1 MALRWD
7 LKPLFK
13 NAKPGTDADMWTRR
27 SAISSTLAFTGL
39 MVGTMS
45 VHWWQF
51 LIIAVAMVFAFDAG
65 DMRFPFSDDDDP
77 DADRPLTRREL
88 LYRPESER
96 DDEPY
101 FYAGR
106 EHHNPER

>member
-13 NAKPGTDADMWTRR
+13 NAKPGSDAGNWTRR
-27 SAISSTLAFTGL
+27 SAISATLAVGGL
-39 MVGTMS
+39 MVGTLNIQ
-45 VHWWQF
+45 WWQF
-51 LIIAVAMVFAFDAG
+51 LIIAVAMIFAFDAG
-65 DMRFPFSDDDDP
+65 DMRFPFDDEPEYADDP

-96 DDEPY
+96 
-101 FYAGR
+101 
-106 EHHNPER
+106 